1 MSLFAD
7 GGAMKTDEEL
17 VLETILAETGQLA
30 ASDTTMDALGM
41 QSLDFLELMLRIEDV
56 TGVRIPAAKVQTIE
70 RVADIYAALEA
81 ERAAVSS

>member
-1 MSLFAD
+1 MFAC
-7 GGAMKTDEEL
+7 GESMKTDEEL
-17 VLETILAETGQLA
+17 VLETILEETGQLA
-30 ASDTTMDALGM
+30 ASDTTMDALGLE
-41 QSLDFLELMLRIEDV
+41 SLDFLELMLRIEDV

>member
-1 MSLFAD
+1 
-7 GGAMKTDEEL
+7 MKTDEEL